1 MNFHDLISN
10 QNLDKLKCTL
20 CGQYLSYF
28 PISVSVNNQR
38 SFCGRC
44 EVPQSTQCI
53 KNISFEAISEFIKF
67 PCRYD
72 SEGCHEQL
80 FPKDVPEHEKSC
92 PFLVIPCPVR
102 TPTSCSWKGSRPTV
116 LHHCQNEHHNMF
128 LKNGEFKIDMS
139 HSNNYHH
146 FVNHDK
152 MLLLIEIQYDS
163 NDKTLQCSIYTCQY
177 ELSIKTYTCRLRVA
191 NGNKRASIDFK
202 TTSYEEMNP
211 TEFSLESV
219 TSRTEL
225 SPFVVGR
232 IEFGD
237 EISTD
242 DQEKTN
248 HEMLSLL
255 KCSSCSELVVPPI
268 YYCFKNSIL
277 MCVDCRRQHL
287 SSCNS
292 CVRIRYAM
300 RNVNFDKMANLLD
313 YPCKYQKNGCTY
325 VCKGEKIRQHQE
337 CCEHGDLDC
346 PIAEFTPCAWKGTA
360 MDLVDHIQINHQKLK
375 PNSARICKELLRQQM
390 KCDIIKFY
398 NQLFRL
404 VCAREVDDKFLWT
417 VQVIGPFKDDFK
429 FEIELLDTVHG
440 RRLLARQHC
449 SSLSKKDQLFT
460 DPHTFCY
467 FIKNQIAEF
476 MVGDVVTFKV
486 HIFN

>member
-1 MNFHDLISN
+1 
-10 QNLDKLKCTL
+10 
-20 CGQYLSYF
+20 
-28 PISVSVNNQR
+28 
-38 SFCGRC
+38 
-44 EVPQSTQCI
+44 
-53 KNISFEAISEFIKF
+53 
-67 PCRYD
+67 
-72 SEGCHEQL
+72 
-80 FPKDVPEHEKSC
+80 
-92 PFLVIPCPVR
+92 
-102 TPTSCSWKGSRPTV
+102 
-116 LHHCQNEHHNMF
+116 MF

-177 ELSIKTYTCRLRVA
+177 ELSVKTYTCRLRVA

-219 TSRTEL
+219 TSRTEV

-268 YYCFKNSIL
+268 YYCFKNSIFI
-277 MCVDCRRQHL
+277 CVDCRRQHL

-375 PNSARICKELLRQQM
+375 PNSARICIELLRQQM

-429 FEIELLDTVHG
+429 FEIEVLDTVKG

-460 DPHTFCY
+460 DPQTFCY
-467 FIKNQIAEF
+467 FVKDQIAEF
-476 MVGDVVTFKV
+476 LVGNVITFKV